1 VADVAEL
8 GAEDFDGVGMD
19 EAGVERILRYF
30 AQHPPAFVSGAQHPP
45 VLSSGAE

>member
-1 VADVAEL
+1 MAEL

-45 VLSSGAE
+45 VLPSGAE